1 MSWDQSR
8 FRKLLFRLDPETAH
22 HLTLGLLRVAGAL
35 APIRSVLR
43 RTFLVSHA
51 SLRVRA
57 FGLDFANP
65 IGLAA
70 GYDKDGIAMHG
81 LACLG
86 FGHLE
91 LGAVTPAAQRGNPRP
106 RVFRL
111 VADEALVNRMGF
123 PNRGA
128 GALAR
133 RLARGRPKDVVI
145 GVNLG
150 KAADTPLED
159 AAGDYRLLVGMF
171 FGLADY
177 LVLNLSSPNTP
188 GLRRLQD
195 APALAR
201 LLEEVKQERR
211 QFEAKTGRKVPVLA
225 KLSPDLEARPLQAA
239 VEAIAGAGLE
249 GIVATN
255 TTLNREGLVSP
266 EAAEAGGLSGAPLRG
281 RSTDFLRRVVEL
293 SEGSLPVVGVGGVM
307 DSAAAREKLAAG
319 ACLVQIYTGL
329 VYRGPGLVRD
339 ILTDLAADEKGGSE
353 DSSPP
358 G

>member
-1 MSWDQSR
+1 V
-8 FRKLLFRLDPETAH
+8 P
-22 HLTLGLLRVAGAL
+22 
-35 APIRSVLR
+35 PIRSVLR

-70 GYDKDGIAMHG
+70 GYDKDGIAIHG

-91 LGAVTPAAQRGNPRP
+91 LGTVTPAPQSGNPRP

-123 PNRGA
+123 PNRG
-128 GALAR
+128 GRALAR
-133 RLARGRPKDVVI
+133 RLGRGRPKDVVI

-150 KAADTPLED
+150 KAADTPLDE
-159 AAGDYRLLVGMF
+159 AGDDYRRLVSMF

-195 APALAR
+195 APALMR
-201 LLEEVKQERR
+201 LLEEVNQERR
-211 QFEAKTGRKVPVLA
+211 QLEAKTGRKVPILA
-225 KLSPDLEARPLQAA
+225 KLSPDLEPRGLQAA

-249 GIVATN
+249 GIIATN
-255 TTLNREGLVSP
+255 TTLSRESLVSA

-281 RSTDFLRRVVEL
+281 RSTDFLRRIGEL
-293 SEGSLPVVGVGGVM
+293 TKGSLPVVGVGGVM
-307 DSAAAREKLAAG
+307 EATSAREKLEAG
-319 ACLVQIYTGL
+319 ACLVQLYTGL

-339 ILTDLAADEKGGSE
+339 ILRDLTADA
-353 DSSPP
+353 
-358 G
+358 

>member
-1 MSWDQSR
+1 
-8 FRKLLFRLDPETAH
+8 
-22 HLTLGLLRVAGAL
+22 
-35 APIRSVLR
+35 
-43 RTFLVSHA
+43 
-51 SLRVRA
+51 VRA

-70 GYDKDGIAMHG
+70 GYDKDGIATHG

-91 LGAVTPAAQRGNPRP
+91 LGTVTPAPQSGSPRP

-123 PNRGA
+123 PNRG
-128 GALAR
+128 GRALAR
-133 RLARGRPKDVVI
+133 RLGRGRPKDVVI

-150 KAADTPLED
+150 KAADTPLDE
-159 AAGDYRLLVGMF
+159 AAADYRGLVSEF

-201 LLEEVKQERR
+201 LLEEVNQERR
-211 QFEAKTGRKVPVLA
+211 RLEAKTGQKVPILA
-225 KLSPDLEARPLQAA
+225 KLSPDLEPRALQAA
-239 VEAIAGAGLE
+239 VETIAGAGLE

-255 TTLNREGLVSP
+255 TTLNREGLASA

-281 RSTDFLRRVVEL
+281 RSTDFLRRIVDVTK
-293 SEGSLPVVGVGGVM
+293 GSLPVVGVGGVM
-307 DSAAAREKLAAG
+307 DSKTAREKLEAG
-319 ACLVQIYTGL
+319 ACLVQVYTGL

-339 ILTDLAADEKGGSE
+339 ILRDLAADE
-353 DSSPP
+353 
-358 G
+358 

>member
-22 HLTLGLLRVAGAL
+22 HLTLGLLRLAGGL

-43 RTFLVSHA
+43 RTFLVPHP
-51 SLRVRA
+51 SLRLRA

-70 GYDKDGIAMHG
+70 GYDKDGIAIHG

-91 LGAVTPAAQRGNPRP
+91 LGTVTPAPQTGNPRP

-111 VADEALVNRMGF
+111 AADEALVNRMGF
-123 PNRGA
+123 PNRG
-128 GALAR
+128 GMALSR
-133 RLARGRPKDVVI
+133 RLGRRRPKHVVI

-150 KAADTPLED
+150 KAADTPLDD
-159 AAGDYRLLVGMF
+159 AAGDYRRLVSMF

-195 APALAR
+195 APALTR
-201 LLEEVKQERR
+201 LLEEVNLERR
-211 QFEAKTGRKVPVLA
+211 QLEAQTGRKVPILA
-225 KLSPDLEARPLQAA
+225 KLSPDLEPRPLQAA

-255 TTLNREGLVSP
+255 TTLIREGLIS
-266 EAAEAGGLSGAPLRG
+266 AEAGEVGGLSGAPLRG
-281 RSTDFLRRVVEL
+281 RSTDFLRRIVHL
-293 SEGSLPVVGVGGVM
+293 TKGSLPVVGVGGVM
-307 DSAAAREKLAAG
+307 DPRAARQKLEAG
-319 ACLVQIYTGL
+319 ASLVQVYTGL

-339 ILTDLAADEKGGSE
+339 ILRDLAEDE
-353 DSSPP
+353 
-358 G
+358 

>member
-1 MSWDQSR
+1 M
-8 FRKLLFRLDPETAH
+8 
-22 HLTLGLLRVAGAL
+22 AGAL
-35 APIRSVLR
+35 PPIRSVLR
-43 RTFLVSHA
+43 RRFLVSSP

-57 FGLDFANP
+57 FGLDFVNP

-91 LGAVTPAAQRGNPRP
+91 LGTVTPAPQRGNPRP

-128 GALAR
+128 EALAR
-133 RLARGRPKDVVI
+133 RLASGRPKGVVI

-150 KAADTPLED
+150 KAADTPLEE
-159 AAGDYRLLVGMF
+159 AAGDYRRLVRMF

-195 APALAR
+195 AAALTR
-201 LLEEVKQERR
+201 LLEEVNQERR
-211 QFEAKTGRKVPVLA
+211 QLEAEAGRKVPVLA
-225 KLSPDLEARPLQAA
+225 KLSPDLDPGPLQAA
-239 VEAIAGAGLE
+239 VEAIARAGLE
-249 GIVATN
+249 GVIATN
-255 TTLNREGLVSP
+255 TTLDREGLVSS
-266 EAAEAGGLSGAPLRG
+266 EAGEVGGLSGAPLR
-281 RSTDFLRRVVEL
+281 RRATHALRRIVVL
-293 SEGSLPVVGVGGVM
+293 TGSSLPVVGVGGVV
-307 DSAAAREKLAAG
+307 DARSARERLEAG
-319 ACLVQIYTGL
+319 ACLVQVYTGL

-339 ILTDLAADEKGGSE
+339 ILRDLVAAGE
-353 DSSPP
+353 
-358 G
+358 